1 MDKIYRRKTQLGGTP
16 KKKKNEKNR
25 KRNVIMNFRVSPA
38 EKEAI
43 EARIAMT
50 GLSKS
55 DFFIESCMYQKIL
68 VHGNIR
74 TFTEI
79 KNRMEDIAT
88 DIDRNPKLEDL
99 DEEKAMCLKTILEI
113 LDSRFGKEK

>member
-1 MDKIYRRKTQLGGTP
+1 MDKIYRRETQLGGIP

-55 DFFIESCMYQKIL
+55 DFFIDPHCRP
-68 VHGNIR
+68 HPRIR
-74 TFTEI
+74 PG
-79 KNRMEDIAT
+79 RRA
-88 DIDRNPKLEDL
+88 L
-99 DEEKAMCLKTILEI
+99 
-113 LDSRFGKEK
+113 FGIFVRLAADVRLCG